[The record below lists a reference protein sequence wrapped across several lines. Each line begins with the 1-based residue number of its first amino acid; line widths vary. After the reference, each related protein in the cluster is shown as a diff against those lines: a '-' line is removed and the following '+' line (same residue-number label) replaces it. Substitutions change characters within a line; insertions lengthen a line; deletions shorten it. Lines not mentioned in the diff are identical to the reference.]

1 MEQSNERWGQPA
13 AAPAGVRVTNVTADV
28 GMEEARSRFGGIDI
42 PATLAGALAALGTA
56 VVLAGLGTGAGTFGY
71 QMGLDDAAEKL
82 TVAGLIGGLLT
93 LILAFLVGGWVAG
106 RVARYD
112 GGRNGLLTAFWFV
125 LLAAAAAAL
134 GAWAGDEY
142 DVFRNVN
149 LPQWFDADALTGA
162 ALATGLLALAVMF
175 GAGWIG
181 GRLGERYH
189 RRADSLVAH
198 TRPGAVGVP
207 RRIVRAS

>member
-1 MEQSNERWGQPA
+1 MEHSNERWGQPA
-13 AAPAGVRVTNVTADV
+13 AAPEGVRVTSVTGDV
-28 GMEEARSRFGGIDI
+28 GVEEARSRFGGVDV
-42 PATLAGALAALGTA
+42 PATIAGALAALGTA
-56 VVLAGLGTGAGTFGY
+56 VLVAGVGTAAGSFGY
-71 QMGLDDAAEKL
+71 QRGLDGAAEEL
-82 TVAGLIGGLLT
+82 TVAGLIGGLSA

-112 GGRNGLLTAFWFV
+112 GGRNGLLTALWFV

-134 GAWAGDEY
+134 GAWAGEEY

-149 LPQWFDADALTGA
+149 LPQWFDGDALTGEA
-162 ALATGLLALAVMF
+162 IATGLLALAVMF
-175 GAGWIG
+175 AAGWIG

-189 RRADSLVAH
+189 RRADSVVAH
-198 TRPGAVGVP
+198 NRPGGVGAP

>member
-1 MEQSNERWGQPA
+1 MEHTNEQWGQPA
-13 AAPAGVRVTNVTADV
+13 AAPEGVRVTNVTGDV

-56 VVLAGLGTGAGTFGY
+56 VLLAGILAGAGTFGY
-71 QMGLDDAAEKL
+71 QMGVDDAAEKL
-82 TVAGLIGGLLT
+82 TVGGLIGGLIT
-93 LILAFLVGGWVAG
+93 LLVAFLVGGWVAG

-112 GGRNGLLTAFWFV
+112 GGRNGLLTALWFL
-125 LLAAAAAAL
+125 LLAAGAAAL
-134 GAWAGDEY
+134 GAWAGEEY
-142 DVFRNVN
+142 NVFRNVN
-149 LPQWFDADALTGA
+149 LPQWFDADALTGTA
-162 ALATGLLALAVMF
+162 IATGLLALAVMF

-198 TRPGAVGVP
+198 TRPGAVGAT
-207 RRIVRAS
+207 RRMVRAS

>member
-1 MEQSNERWGQPA
+1 MENTNERWGQAA
-13 AAPAGVRVTNVTADV
+13 AAPEGVRVTNVTGDV
-28 GMEEARSRFGGIDI
+28 GVEEARSRFGGIDI

-56 VVLAGLGTGAGTFGY
+56 VLLAGILAGAGTFGY

-82 TVAGLIGGLLT
+82 SVGGLIGGLVT
-93 LILAFLVGGWVAG
+93 LLVAFLVGGWVAG

-112 GGRNGLLTAFWFV
+112 GGRNGLLTALWFL
-125 LLAAAAAAL
+125 LLAAGAAAL
-134 GAWAGDEY
+134 GAWAGEEY
-142 DVFRNVN
+142 NVFRNVN

-162 ALATGLLALAVMF
+162 AIATGLLALAVMF

-198 TRPGAVGVP
+198 TRPGAVGAP